1 MEEEKKQTGAAGEA
15 AETAAEAETEETAQT
30 ESPETEAPETET
42 GEAASQEKER
52 RFGRKKEGELKKKL
66 EALKAETEAALA
78 AEKDKYLRLA
88 AEYDN
93 YRRRSQKE
101 KETTYADAKA
111 DTVLRLLPVYDNLQR
126 ALKAECSDPGFY
138 KGVEMTMTQLL
149 DILAKLGVTPI
160 EAEGMS
166 FDPAEHNAVI
176 HVEDESLGENLV
188 VEEFQKGFKLNDKVI
203 RFAMV
208 KVAN

>member
-1 MEEEKKQTGAAGEA
+1 MDEEKKTQASAEE
-15 AETAAEAETEETAQT
+15 AETPETETQEPQAAEAETPEAEESA
-30 ESPETEAPETET
+30 AP
-42 GEAASQEKER
+42 EKER
-52 RFGRKKEGELKKKL
+52 KFGRKKENELKKKL
-66 EALKAETEAALA
+66 EAFKAETEAALA

-101 KETTYADAKA
+101 KETTYSDGKA
-111 DTVLRLLPVYDNLQR
+111 DTVLQLLPVYDNLAR
-126 ALKAECSDPGFY
+126 ALKAECSDPNFY

-149 DILAKLGVTPI
+149 GIFEKLGVTPI
-160 EAEGMS
+160 EAEGQP
-166 FDPAEHNAVI
+166 FDPAEHNAVV
-176 HVEDESLGENLV
+176 HVEDEALGENLV

>member
-1 MEEEKKQTGAAGEA
+1 MDEEKLKQETAEETETPEEEKKEPEAAAAG
-15 AETAAEAETEETAQT
+15 TPETEETA
-30 ESPETEAPETET
+30 P
-42 GEAASQEKER
+42 EKER
-52 RFGRKKEGELKKKL
+52 KFGRKKEGELKKKL

-101 KETTYADAKA
+101 KENTYSDGKA
-111 DTVLRLLPVYDNLQR
+111 DTVLQLLPVYDNLAR
-126 ALKAECSDPGFY
+126 ALKAECSDPNFY

-149 DILAKLGVTPI
+149 GIFEKLGGTPS
-160 EAEGMS
+160 EAEGQP
-166 FDPAEHNAVI
+166 FDPAEHNAVV
-176 HVEDESLGENLV
+176 HVEDETLGENLV
-188 VEEFQKGFKLNDKVI
+188 VEEFQKGFKMNDKVI

>member
-1 MEEEKKQTGAAGEA
+1 MDEEKRKQETGE
-15 AETAAEAETEETAQT
+15 EAE
-30 ESPETEAPETET
+30 EAPETEAREPQAPEAGT
-42 GEAASQEKER
+42 EAPEPEEAAPEKER
-52 RFGRKKEGELKKKL
+52 KFGRKKEAELKKKL
-66 EALKAETEAALA
+66 EALKAETEKVLA

-88 AEYDN
+88 AEYEN

-101 KETTYADAKA
+101 KENVYSDGKA
-111 DTVLRLLPVYDNLQR
+111 DTVLQLLPVYDNLAR
-126 ALKAECSDPGFY
+126 ALRAECSDPNFY

-149 DILAKLGVTPI
+149 DIFAKLGVTPI
-160 EAEGMS
+160 EAEGQP
-166 FDPAEHNAVI
+166 FDPAEHNAVV
-176 HVEDESLGENLV
+176 HVEDEALGENTV

>member
-1 MEEEKKQTGAAGEA
+1 MDEEKRNQETEEEKEKAP
-15 AETAAEAETEETAQT
+15 EE
-30 ESPETEAPETET
+30 ETEAPEAETEAP
-42 GEAASQEKER
+42 EAETAAPEKER
-52 RFGRKKEGELKKKL
+52 KFGRKKENELKKKL
-66 EALKAETEAALA
+66 EALKAETEKALA

-101 KETTYADAKA
+101 KENTYSDGKA
-111 DTVLRLLPVYDNLQR
+111 DTVLKLLPVYDNLAR
-126 ALKAECSDPGFY
+126 ALKAECSDPNFY

-149 DILAKLGVTPI
+149 DIFAKLGVTPI
-160 EAEGMS
+160 EAEGQP
-166 FDPAEHNAVI
+166 FDPAEHNAVV
-176 HVEDESLGENLV
+176 HVEDEALGENIV
-188 VEEFQKGFKLNDKVI
+188 AEEFQKGFKLNDKVI

>member
-1 MEEEKKQTGAAGEA
+1 MDEEKRNQETEEEKEKAP
-15 AETAAEAETEETAQT
+15 EE
-30 ESPETEAPETET
+30 ETEAPEAETEAP
-42 GEAASQEKER
+42 EAETAAPEKER
-52 RFGRKKEGELKKKL
+52 KFGRKKENELKKKL
-66 EALKAETEAALA
+66 EALKAETEKALA

-101 KETTYADAKA
+101 KENTYSDGKA
-111 DTVLRLLPVYDNLQR
+111 DTVLKLLPVYDNLAR
-126 ALKAECSDPGFY
+126 ALKAECSDPNFY

-149 DILAKLGVTPI
+149 DIFAKLGVTPI
-160 EAEGMS
+160 EAEGQP
-166 FDPAEHNAVI
+166 FDPAEHNAVV
-176 HVEDESLGENLV
+176 HVEDEALGENV
-188 VEEFQKGFKLNDKVI
+188 VAEEFQKGFKLNDKVI

>member
-1 MEEEKKQTGAAGEA
+1 MKDKDKEKKAAKPQEPEAEAEAATAAEEEKETPEA
-15 AETAAEAETEETAQT
+15 PDAEA
-30 ESPETEAPETET
+30 
-42 GEAASQEKER
+42 
-52 RFGRKKEGELKKKL
+52 L
-66 EALKAETEAALA
+66 LA
-78 AEKDKYLRLA
+78 AEKEKYLRLA

-93 YRRRSQKE
+93 YRKRSQKE
-101 KETTYADAKA
+101 RESIFRDVKA
-111 DTVLRLLPVYDNLQR
+111 DTVTKLLPVYDNLER
-126 ALKAECSDPGFY
+126 ALKAECSDPTFY

-149 DILAKLGVTPI
+149 GIFEKLGVTPI
-160 EAEGMS
+160 EAEGQP
-166 FDPAEHNAVI
+166 FDPAEHNAVL

>member
-1 MEEEKKQTGAAGEA
+1 MDEEKKTQASAEE
-15 AETAAEAETEETAQT
+15 AETPETETQEPQAAEAET
-30 ESPETEAPETET
+30 PEAE
-42 GEAASQEKER
+42 EAAAPEKER
-52 RFGRKKEGELKKKL
+52 KFGRKKENELKKKL
-66 EALKAETEAALA
+66 EAFKAETEAALA

-101 KETTYADAKA
+101 KETTYSDGKA
-111 DTVLRLLPVYDNLQR
+111 DTVLQLLPVYDNLAR
-126 ALKAECSDPGFY
+126 ALKAECSDPNFY

-149 DILAKLGVTPI
+149 GIFEKLGVTPI
-160 EAEGMS
+160 EAEGQP
-166 FDPAEHNAVI
+166 FDPAEHNAVV
-176 HVEDESLGENLV
+176 HVEDEALGENVV

>member
-1 MEEEKKQTGAAGEA
+1 MDEEKKVP
-15 AETAAEAETEETAQT
+15 ETAEAEESAAEPLKDAGQEPAQ
-30 ESPETEAPETET
+30 EPEAAPDEAPETE
-42 GEAASQEKER
+42 ASHEKER

-66 EALKAETEAALA
+66 ESLQAEMDAALA

-88 AEYDN
+88 A
-93 YRRRSQKE
+93 
-101 KETTYADAKA
+101 
-111 DTVLRLLPVYDNLQR
+111 VLALLPVYDNLER

-138 KGVEMTMTQLL
+138 KGVEMTMTQLTE
-149 DILAKLGVTPI
+149 ILAKMGVTPI
-160 EAEGMS
+160 EAAGKP

-176 HVEDESLGENLV
+176 HVEDETLGENV
-188 VEEFQKGFKLNDKVI
+188 VAEEFQKGFKLNDKVI